1 MDAKVTLAQQGE
13 AIITL
18 GRSQSTTNPFKK
30 VIFKSRSVRNM
41 AIGSIVSILIVTV
54 ITTVLILK
62 SSNAQSTGSISMTSI
77 IPIQNS
83 EMISSQATGEYF
95 NILIDTLLCFFSH
108 TGVSSS
114 KTYLTTPITSS
125 NTYPTTPTT
134 SSNTYPTTPTTSS
147 NTYPTTPITSSNIHP
162 VTTFNSISTLSRKI
176 VSTTANNA
184 VATSVSYAR
193 SYIGFCSASTS
204 NSLVSSSLTPIGAI
218 SLTSASDILI
228 SVCNAAVGRDA
239 TTVGIGNGI
248 CQSPTGQT
256 VSTVVDG
263 NLTTKYL
270 NFGFGDH
277 NSYSSLKGVGT
288 GFVIIPQ
295 SGNVSVL
302 QAFQFGTGGDN
313 PTRDPITITIEGSQS
328 SNSTYLLLGSAWS
341 LIYYGWTGINLNNDP
356 GRTVYGDLQT
366 ISQASAYRAY
376 RILIASQRG
385 SDDCV
390 QYSEVRLLG
399 YFIN

>member
-41 AIGSIVSILIVTV
+41 AIGSIVSILIVAV
-54 ITTVLILK
+54 ITTVLVLK
-62 SSNAQSTGSISMTSI
+62 RSNAQTTGSISMTSV

-83 EMISSQATGEYF
+83 EMISSQTTGEYF

-108 TGVSSS
+108 TGV
-114 KTYLTTPITSS
+114 LSS
-125 NTYPTTPTT
+125 NTYPTTPTA

-147 NTYPTTPITSSNIHP
+147 NTYPTTPITSSNTQP
-162 VTTFNSISTLSRKI
+162 ATTVNSMSTRSSNI
-176 VSTTANNA
+176 VSTTANNVA
-184 VATSVSYAR
+184 ATSVSYAR

-204 NSLVSSSLTPIGAI
+204 SSLVSSSLTPIGAI

-228 SVCNAAVGRDA
+228 GVCMAAVGRDA
-239 TTVGIGNGI
+239 TTLTIGSGTST

-256 VSTVVDG
+256 ATNVVDG

-270 NFGFGDH
+270 NFGLGNTGIY
-277 NSYSSLKGVGT
+277 NSLTGVGT

-295 SGNVSVL
+295 SGNFSVL
-302 QAFQFGTGGDN
+302 QAFRFGTADDT

-356 GRTVYGDLQT
+356 GRNVYGDLQT

-385 SDDCV
+385 SADSV

>member
-54 ITTVLILK
+54 ITTVLVLK
-62 SSNAQSTGSISMTSI
+62 RSNAQTTGSISMTSV

-83 EMISSQATGEYF
+83 EMISSQTTGEYF

-114 KTYLTTPITSS
+114 
-125 NTYPTTPTT
+125 NTYPTTPIT

-147 NTYPTTPITSSNIHP
+147 NTYPTTPITSSNTHP
-162 VTTFNSISTLSRKI
+162 VTTFNSMSTRSSNI

-204 NSLVSSSLTPIGAI
+204 SSLVSSSLTPIGAI
-218 SLTSASDILI
+218 SLTSASDIFI
-228 SVCNAAVGRDA
+228 GICNAAVGRDA

-295 SGNVSVL
+295 SGNFSVL
-302 QAFQFGTGGDN
+302 QAFRFGTADDT

-328 SNSTYLLLGSAWS
+328 NNSTYLLLGSAWS

>member
-41 AIGSIVSILIVTV
+41 AIGSIVSILIVAV
-54 ITTVLILK
+54 ITTVLVLK
-62 SSNAQSTGSISMTSI
+62 RSNAQTTGSISMTSV
-77 IPIQNS
+77 IPILS
-83 EMISSQATGEYF
+83 TR
-95 NILIDTLLCFFSH
+95 
-108 TGVSSS
+108 
-114 KTYLTTPITSS
+114 SS
-125 NTYPTTPTT
+125 N
-134 SSNTYPTTPTTSS
+134 
-147 NTYPTTPITSSNIHP
+147 
-162 VTTFNSISTLSRKI
+162 I
-176 VSTTANNA
+176 VSTTASNVA
-184 VATSVSYAR
+184 ATSVSYAR

-204 NSLVSSSLTPIGAI
+204 SSLVSSSLTPIGAI

-228 SVCNAAVGRDA
+228 GVCMAAVGRDA
-239 TTVGIGNGI
+239 TTLTIGSGTST

-256 VSTVVDG
+256 ATNVVDG

-270 NFGFGDH
+270 NFGLGNTGIY
-277 NSYSSLKGVGT
+277 NSLTGVGT

-295 SGNVSVL
+295 SGNFSVL
-302 QAFQFGTGGDN
+302 QAFRFGTADDT

-356 GRTVYGDLQT
+356 GRNVYGDLQT

-385 SDDCV
+385 SADSV

>member
-18 GRSQSTTNPFKK
+18 GSNQSTTNPFKK

-41 AIGSIVSILIVTV
+41 AIGSVVSILIVTV
-54 ITTVLILK
+54 ITTVLVLK
-62 SSNAQSTGSISMTSI
+62 RSNAQTTRSISMTSV

-83 EMISSQATGEYF
+83 EMVSTQT
-95 NILIDTLLCFFSH
+95 

-114 KTYLTTPITSS
+114 KTY
-125 NTYPTTPTT
+125 PTTSIT

-147 NTYPTTPITSSNIHP
+147 NTYPTTPITSSNTHP
-162 VTTFNSISTLSRKI
+162 VTTFNSISTLSSKI

-295 SGNVSVL
+295 SGNFSVL
-302 QAFQFGTGGDN
+302 QAFQFGTGDDN

-328 SNSTYLLLGSAWS
+328 NNSTYLLLGSAWS